1 MLRDDAQL
9 SGGKSMH
16 RAPEGTSSATFF
28 LESAQQ
34 LLRRLERDPS
44 PRAKEL
50 LAEAIRLSAQ
60 FQEWTRTRPSDV
72 LRLTT
77 IRELF
82 ELNRQVLDHYAGA
95 PGSER
100 RSGSFPPGA
109 PDRKR

>member
-1 MLRDDAQL
+1 MQRT
-9 SGGKSMH
+9 
-16 RAPEGTSSATFF
+16 PEGTSSAAFF

-34 LLRRLERDPS
+34 LLHRLERDPS

-50 LAEAIRLSAQ
+50 LVEAIRLSAQ
-60 FQEWTRTRPSDV
+60 FQDWTRARPSDR
-72 LRLTT
+72 LRIAT

-100 RSGSFPPGA
+100 RPGSFPPG
-109 PDRKR
+109 PPERKR